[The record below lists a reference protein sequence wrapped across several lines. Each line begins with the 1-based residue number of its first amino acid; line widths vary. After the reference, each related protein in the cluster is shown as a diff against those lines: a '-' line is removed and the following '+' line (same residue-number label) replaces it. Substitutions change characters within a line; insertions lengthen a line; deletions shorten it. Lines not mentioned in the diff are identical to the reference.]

1 MNKKLT
7 RTLAGAMSLMFM
19 GQVMIFGD
27 GSAQGLLHADT
38 IASAAEAIEGAKN
51 KDQLAKEFEEATK
64 DLGKVDFFDVA
75 DEKEN
80 GTVVNEDTAKNDIA
94 VQSDEA
100 GAAVQDRSAAVMA
113 ASEGDAPV
121 GELTVTGIVKQGV
134 INGIQ
139 DKTPIY
145 VRIFDENW
153 NELEYQELQSGDSYT
168 VTASSGSG
176 VYHVKYESDGYLP
189 FYLKDFGTGTYTVG
203 SGDSRNAVT
212 LVPGDTT
219 WNEEHDNEWSD
230 DVINGKD
237 LAYVQS
243 CLGAYR
249 GDSDFNPSMDA
260 DGDNIISPAD
270 LKAFCDFY
278 DHLADD
284 EYYELPQNVQNLDI
298 NLDGVINDTD
308 YLLLMDAGAGEE
320 ELAAFKAEVDSARDV
335 NSWVYIYNHEFTGD
349 IIVNKDDYND
359 GIDLINAAAQK
370 RGRSDNYYAYM
381 DKDDSGTIDNADVA
395 WFSAAYKASGDLD
408 WDHAFKRTLIMQE
421 SGAFQGSLNL
431 HDTNLNLNGCSL
443 YVGDCMSFTTDIPK
457 FWSGNQGATLNI
469 NGGEL
474 LIENNLVFRTASPDG
489 WGGNAGQLMNING
502 GLVIIGGDFNFGQAN
517 CYDTMLMTVPGGE
530 VDIYGN
536 WNYNTLTDMEGKW
549 TAGTIYF
556 EGPTWEV
563 NEKSGEKSVYSTG
576 DHVISLYYPEGV
588 QTILWD
594 NRYTYIYDE
603 NGNPTTKRHLNFDY
617 YDEEYNMSGLYF
629 PLGYSPDRYHIR
641 PWFPEDDTS
650 YEPDYTLYRK
660 GWEIGEG
667 VHIAT
672 GNYTKSFTDL
682 SIESPGVTSDF
693 VRTYNS
699 ISTEEGSFGI
709 GWDFNIDVSKIV
721 KPTAGYYQVVLPDG
735 SNTTFK
741 DNGKGGFECLNT
753 HSTMTK
759 SGNEYTITN
768 AAQSKYHFNTNGE
781 LDWVKDAEGNVLTIS
796 SMTNNQRIVTDSTG
810 RTYTIIYNGNKEHSR
825 ITSIEDTTAG
835 RVVTYAY
842 NGDFQL
848 VSATSV
854 SGGTETYEY
863 DKKGKLCKI
872 TNCYD
877 EVTDQISYLEHG
889 QVDWLT
895 NASGLKQVYTYNKL
909 QKQTGLK
916 EYDKE
921 VLVKTY
927 TYNYD
932 EKYAV
937 KTNTV
942 KTDGQT
948 YEVDKITYNMVNGK
962 NKYDEISE
970 SIDIMGNTT
979 KYERDTNGNVIK
991 TTNADGT
998 CTLANYN
1005 DKNSV
1010 IAEVDESGNA
1020 TIKAYDSNGTRL
1032 LKEATSLH
1040 PLSQTDI
1047 NTVTADNFDPVK
1059 YLAAN
1064 EASYAITSHEYYAD
1078 SYVSGIA
1085 GLIRATTDPEGN
1097 VTEYDYYKDGVGK
1110 GLVKSKTLKDG
1121 NTVVN
1126 TVSYE
1131 YNAQL
1136 QVSKETTSFDISKN
1150 LYSVK
1155 EYEYDKFNNVTV
1167 TRDYGTGS
1175 TPATTIAEYDLLS
1188 RKTVEYAPN
1197 YSADKSHGSLTT
1209 YYPDGNKKS
1218 ETDAEGNVTS
1228 YVYDAYGNITKQT
1241 DPDGT
1246 ISLTEYDGLQREK
1259 AKYFKADS
1267 ESSKQIQSTTSYEF
1281 IKNYSVDVY
1290 TGLDN
1295 SSSKSSSA
1303 LKTINTTYITA
1314 DKQVVSEVLTSFKQK
1329 TIYEKTNG
1337 KIKKTNAYYANG
1349 EIAREIDALGNI
1361 TKYEN
1366 TTLESANGI
1375 CKVSRTYTPFNTK
1388 TDGSVNYS
1396 ITENQYDKNGN
1407 VTLAKQTVQ
1416 KQDSD
1421 TIKYSV
1427 TENQYNA
1434 QGLLTQVTLSDG
1446 TSNSEKNIT
1455 KYLYNNAGIQTT
1467 MLTGLHADSDS
1478 DYLKTNYEYD
1488 AWGHLVKTT
1497 DSTGYDSGIT
1507 TYDLNGN
1514 ALTVTD
1520 ANGNVTTNTYDSL
1533 NRILIANTV
1542 HSNDS
1547 SKNVNKSYEYD
1558 EMGRVQCIN
1567 INNEQTLYLYD
1578 DLGRKITEESS
1589 TGFKGYYYEGISQNV
1604 SSYFIGRN
1612 HQIVYENIFYT
1623 YDDEMRVVQVKEGG
1637 NLTASYA
1644 YDENGNKISETLA
1657 NGVVSTYSYNACNK
1671 VTKLV
1676 TKSGKFD
1683 ISSYEYSY
1691 YLDGS
1696 DACKVRN
1703 ENGIIE
1709 TTSYDYD
1716 GLKRLTKESISNGKT
1731 ADTYSYE
1738 YDDYGNRS
1746 KMVANGSEE
1755 YETVYDYTV
1764 NGKYTALLQKEIK
1777 TVKETPSAV
1786 TSNNGLAISP
1796 TDLITSTAADAK
1808 REETAYSYDANGNQ
1822 ITKITADKTET
1833 NTYDSLNQL
1842 IEFTDGKTT
1851 ASYKYDVDGLR
1862 ISKTVDGHSIDQIW
1876 NDDKQIAVDA
1886 DGSNPYK
1893 AQIYIRGTNLLA
1905 GCEFV
1910 QAVKSDYTYYTQ
1922 NAHGDV
1928 VNLTDNNGAVTKTYQ
1943 YDAFGVEKNIDDT
1956 DTNAFRYCGEY
1967 YDKETATIYL
1977 RARYYS
1983 PSTGRFISRD
1993 SFAGSNND
2001 PLSLNLYTYC
2011 HNNPVSGTDSTGH
2024 FLDTFFDAASLAF
2037 DIVSFCIEPTPMGA
2051 VDILTDVVGLVTPGV
2066 PSAGLKVGVHAAET
2080 AYDAYKAVD
2089 TVHDL
2094 SKAADVAITV
2104 SKKGDAVL
2112 DAADAAKDIRNA
2124 DYLQDSL
2131 NRIVKAQHPNPKK
2144 GFSNT
2149 YALTTS
2155 KDGRLVLSKNR
2166 GVPGPKARQE
2176 AENIFGKGKVEF
2188 AGGKNANLDLDLL
2201 KSKGIST
2208 KGIDFGR
2215 LHHAEPRAVQYML
2228 KNNIPTDNAVQ
2239 VVSRKSCD
2247 SCSNL
2252 QYNLGW
2258 KRRR

>member
-7 RTLAGAMSLMFM
+7 RTLAGVMSLMFM
-19 GQVMIFGD
+19 GQVMVFGD

-64 DLGKVDFFDVA
+64 DLGKVDYFDVA
-75 DEKEN
+75 EDK
-80 GTVVNEDTAKNDIA
+80 NETANNEEIAEDDIS
-94 VQSDEA
+94 VQSESDEA
-100 GAAVQDRSAAVMA
+100 VQDHTAVIA
-113 ASEGDAPV
+113 TASDGDAPA

-134 INGIQ
+134 VNGIK

-153 NELEYQELQSGDSYT
+153 NEIEYQELRSGDSYS

-176 VYHVKYESDGYLP
+176 IYHVKYESDGYLP

-203 SGDSRNAVT
+203 SGDSRNTVT

-243 CLGAYR
+243 CLGETR
-249 GDSDFNPSMDA
+249 GNDHFNLSMD
-260 DGDNIISPAD
+260 
-270 LKAFCDFY
+270 LKDENGIVDQEELDIFCSLYDSLESGSFY
-278 DHLADD
+278 DVSGIRD
-284 EYYELPQNVQNLDI
+284 YDI
-298 NLDGVINDTD
+298 NDDGVLNLYDYKLLYDMLCGYDNNQIVNIPDMTGDGYFTIEDLSSFLD
-308 YLLLMDAGAGEE
+308 YLYSDDAY
-320 ELAAFKAEVDSARDV
+320 L
-335 NSWVYIYNHEFTGD
+335 YNHD
-349 IIVNKDDYND
+349 MNRD
-359 GIDLINAAAQK
+359 GIVDENDNDANML
-370 RGRSDNYYAYM
+370 NYYAAMQGRTENYYEYM
-381 DKDDSGTIDNADVA
+381 DKDDSGTIDEADVA

-431 HDTNLNLNGCSL
+431 HDTDLNLNGCSL

-469 NGGEL
+469 SNGYLEVS
-474 LIENNLVFRTASPDG
+474 NNLVFRTASPDG
-489 WGGNAGQLMNING
+489 WGGNAGQNMRLNG
-502 GLVIIGGDFNFGQAN
+502 GTVVIGGDFNFGQAN
-517 CYDTMLMTVPGGE
+517 CYDTIWMTNSADWLE
-530 VDIYGN
+530 VYGN
-536 WNYNTLTDMEGKW
+536 WNYITLTDMEGKW
-549 TAGTIYF
+549 TAGNICFY
-556 EGPTWEV
+556 GPTWEV
-563 NEKSGEKSVYSTG
+563 NEASGPKSIYSSG
-576 DHVISLYYPEGV
+576 SQVIHFGYEGGK
-588 QTILWD
+588 QTVLWD
-594 NRYTYIYDE
+594 NCETYINNEDGSLNTE
-603 NGNPTTKRHLNFDY
+603 RTFNFDGGIDFI
-617 YDEEYNMSGLYF
+617 YDFTAENYWF
-629 PLGYSPDRYHIR
+629 R
-641 PWFPEDDTS
+641 PWWRPYD
-650 YEPDYTLYRK
+650 EPDYTLYRK
-660 GWEIGEG
+660 GWEMGDG

-682 SIESPGVTSDF
+682 SVESPGVQSDF
-693 VRTYNS
+693 IRTYNS
-699 ISTEEGSFGI
+699 TSNEEGSFGI

-721 KPTAGYYQVVLPDG
+721 KPAAGYYQVVLPDG

-741 DNGKGGFECLNT
+741 DNGKGGFECLNA

-810 RTYTIIYNGNKEHSR
+810 RTYTITYNGNKEHSR
-825 ITSIEDTTAG
+825 ITSIEDTAAG

-854 SGGTETYEY
+854 SGGTESYEY
-863 DKKGKLCKI
+863 DGKGRLCKI

-877 EVTDQISYLEHG
+877 EMTDQIVYNDNGS
-889 QVDWLT
+889 VNWLT
-895 NASGLKQVYTYNKL
+895 NASGLKQVYTYDKT

-916 EYDKE
+916 EYDGDT
-921 VLVKTY
+921 LIKTY

-942 KTDGQT
+942 ETDGQT
-948 YEVDKITYNMVNGK
+948 YEVDKITYTMVDGE
-962 NKYDEISE
+962 NKYDEMSE
-970 SIDIMGNTT
+970 SVDIMGNTT

-991 TTNADGT
+991 TINADGT
-998 CTLANYN
+998 YTLANYN

-1110 GLVKSKTLKDG
+1110 GLVKSKILKDG

-1188 RKTVEYAPN
+1188 RKTAEYAPN
-1197 YSADKSHGSLTT
+1197 YSADKSHGSLTI

-1218 ETDAEGNVTS
+1218 ETDAEGNITS
-1228 YVYDAYGNITKQT
+1228 YVYDAYGQVIKKTN
-1241 DPDGT
+1241 PDGT
-1246 ISLTEYDGLQREK
+1246 MNLTAYDGLQREK
-1259 AKYFKADS
+1259 ATYFLGS
-1267 ESSKQIQSTTSYEF
+1267 ENGTKQILTKTSYEF
-1281 IKNYSVDVY
+1281 AGYNFDIY
-1290 TGLDN
+1290 
-1295 SSSKSSSA
+1295 SA
-1303 LKTINTTYITA
+1303 LDTSASHSCKGLKTTKTTYITEN
-1314 DKQVVSEVLTSFKQK
+1314 KQVISETLTDIKEH

-1337 KIKKTNAYYANG
+1337 ETKRTSAYYANG
-1349 EIAREIDALGNI
+1349 QLARQTDALGNI
-1361 TKYEN
+1361 TKYEYGYLN
-1366 TTLESANGI
+1366 
-1375 CKVSRTYTPFNTK
+1375 KVTKTYTPFNTK
-1388 TDGSVNYS
+1388 SNGSVNYS
-1396 ITENQYDKNGN
+1396 VTENQYDKNGN

-1421 TIKYSV
+1421 TVKYSV

-1446 TSNSEKNIT
+1446 TSNGEKNIT
-1455 KYLYNNAGIQTT
+1455 KYFYNNASIQTK
-1467 MLTGLHADSDS
+1467 MYTGLNSTNDS
-1478 DYLKTNYEYD
+1478 DYMTTNYEYD
-1488 AWGHLVKTT
+1488 AWGHLVRTT
-1497 DSTGYDSGIT
+1497 DSTGYNSGAT

-1520 ANGNVTTNTYDSL
+1520 ANGNVTTNTYDAL
-1533 NRILIANTV
+1533 NRVLTANTIC
-1542 HSNDS
+1542 SDT
-1547 SKNVNKSYEYD
+1547 SKNVSKSYVYDNMGRVRSKTANGVQTSYQYDIFGRVYQELSPKSFKGYFYEGVSQYAKEQLVGINHQTMYSSTQYEYD
-1558 EMGRVQCIN
+1558 A
-1567 INNEQTLYLYD
+1567 
-1578 DLGRKITEESS
+1578 
-1589 TGFKGYYYEGISQNV
+1589 
-1604 SSYFIGRN
+1604 
-1612 HQIVYENIFYT
+1612 
-1623 YDDEMRVVQVKEGG
+1623 EMRIAQVKESG
-1637 NLTASYA
+1637 NLTATYT
-1644 YDENGNKISETLA
+1644 YDANGNKVSETLA
-1657 NGVVSTYSYNACNK
+1657 NGVVSTYSYNGCNK

-1676 TKSGKFD
+1676 TKSGNSD

-1703 ENGIIE
+1703 ENGTIE

-1716 GLKRLTKESISNGKT
+1716 GLKRLTRESISNGKT

-1777 TVKETPSAV
+1777 TVEE
-1786 TSNNGLAISP
+1786 TSNATISDGLAISP

-1808 REETAYSYDANGNQ
+1808 TEETAYSYDANGNQ
-1822 ITKITADKTET
+1822 ITKTAEGKTET
-1833 NTYDSLNQL
+1833 NTYDGLNQL
-1842 IEFTDGKTT
+1842 IGFTDGETT
-1851 ASYKYDVDGLR
+1851 ASYKYNADGLR
-1862 ISKTVDGHSIDQIW
+1862 TSKTVDGKTINHIW
-1876 NDDKQIAVDA
+1876 DGSKQIIVDMDDSDWYSA
-1886 DGSNPYK
+1886 EVYV
-1893 AQIYIRGTNLLA
+1893 RGTNLLA
-1905 GCEFV
+1905 KFSKQSGN
-1910 QAVKSDYTYYTQ
+1910 VKTDYQYYTQ

-1928 VNLTDNNGAVTKTYQ
+1928 VNLTDSTGAITKSYK
-1943 YDAFGVEKNIDDT
+1943 YDAFGVEQNIDDA

-1967 YDKETATIYL
+1967 FDAETGTIYL
-1977 RARYYS
+1977 RARYYN
-1983 PSTGRFISRD
+1983 PTIGRFISRD
-1993 SFAGSNND
+1993 SYAGEIND
-2001 PLSLNLYTYC
+2001 PLSLNFYTYC
-2011 HNNPVSGTDSTGH
+2011 ENNPIYGIDPNGHFKLPNWAKVAIGAAATVAAVAITGGAAAPILLSVASSVVIGAGTEAVSHRLSTGSWEGAG
-2024 FLDTFFDAASLAF
+2024 TAAAQ
-2037 DIVSFCIEPTPMGA
+2037 GA
-2051 VDILTDVVGLVTPGV
+2051 VDGFMWGGIFAAAGTTYNVAKTAAKTASTAAKNTASIGKASTSLANYDPEFAAQQLLKGGKTTESALKSFVPKGTPNTFKPSSTIKNGFKYNFKVNGKKVQVKWHSTDLNAAKLYPG
-2066 PSAGLKVGVHAAET
+2066 SNSGSGWTAQIKVGRKYLTQGGQFVKQNKSNWAHIP
-2080 AYDAYKAVD
+2080 V
-2089 TVHDL
+2089 
-2094 SKAADVAITV
+2094 
-2104 SKKGDAVL
+2104 
-2112 DAADAAKDIRNA
+2112 IR
-2124 DYLQDSL
+2124 
-2131 NRIVKAQHPNPKK
+2131 K
-2144 GFSNT
+2144 
-2149 YALTTS
+2149 
-2155 KDGRLVLSKNR
+2155 
-2166 GVPGPKARQE
+2166 
-2176 AENIFGKGKVEF
+2176 
-2188 AGGKNANLDLDLL
+2188 
-2201 KSKGIST
+2201 
-2208 KGIDFGR
+2208 
-2215 LHHAEPRAVQYML
+2215 
-2228 KNNIPTDNAVQ
+2228 
-2239 VVSRKSCD
+2239 
-2247 SCSNL
+2247 
-2252 QYNLGW
+2252 
-2258 KRRR
+2258 

>member
-7 RTLAGAMSLMFM
+7 RTLAGVMSLMFM
-19 GQVMIFGD
+19 GQIMIFGD

-64 DLGKVDFFDVA
+64 DLGKVDYFDVA
-75 DEKEN
+75 EDK
-80 GTVVNEDTAKNDIA
+80 NETANNEEIAEDDIS
-94 VQSDEA
+94 VQSESDEA
-100 GAAVQDRSAAVMA
+100 VQDHTAVIA
-113 ASEGDAPV
+113 TASDGDAPA
-121 GELTVTGIVKQGV
+121 GELTVTGIVKQGDV
-134 INGIQ
+134 NGIK

-153 NELEYQELQSGDSYT
+153 NEIEYQELRSGDSYS

-176 VYHVKYESDGYLP
+176 IYHVKYESDGYLP

-203 SGDSRNAVT
+203 SGASRNTVT

-249 GDSDFNPSMDA
+249 GDDAFNFSMDLDDDGKIDQAELLDAQNAINSASESQQDANAAYIYDLNGDACINHLDMYIMASFVGYDSSEISDLDFNGNGIIDEEDLNSYISIIYQSMDV
-260 DGDNIISPAD
+260 
-270 LKAFCDFY
+270 Y
-278 DHLADD
+278 W
-284 EYYELPQNVQNLDI
+284 YNLDL
-298 NLDGVINDTD
+298 NHNGVIDEND
-308 YLLLMDAGAGEE
+308 
-320 ELAAFKAEVDSARDV
+320 AEFL
-335 NSWVYIYNHEFTGD
+335 E
-349 IIVNKDDYND
+349 
-359 GIDLINAAAQK
+359 AAAK
-370 RGRSDNYYAYM
+370 LRGPSDNYYAYM

-431 HDTNLNLNGCSL
+431 HDTDLNLNGCSL

-469 NGGEL
+469 SNGYLEVS
-474 LIENNLVFRTASPDG
+474 NNLVFRTASPDG
-489 WGGNAGQLMNING
+489 WGGNAGQNMRLNG
-502 GLVIIGGDFNFGQAN
+502 GTVVIGGDFNFGQAN
-517 CYDTMLMTVPGGE
+517 CYDTIWMTNSADWLE
-530 VDIYGN
+530 VYGN
-536 WNYNTLTDMEGKW
+536 WNYITLTDMEGKW
-549 TAGTIYF
+549 TAGNICF
-556 EGPTWEV
+556 FGPIWEV
-563 NEKSGEKSVYSTG
+563 NEASGPKSIYSSG
-576 DHVISLYYPEGV
+576 SQVIHFGYEGGK
-588 QTILWD
+588 QTVLWD
-594 NRYTYIYDE
+594 NCETYINNEDGSLNTE
-603 NGNPTTKRHLNFDY
+603 RTFNFDGGIDFI
-617 YDEEYNMSGLYF
+617 YDFTAENYWF
-629 PLGYSPDRYHIR
+629 R
-641 PWFPEDDTS
+641 PWWRPYD
-650 YEPDYTLYRK
+650 EPDYTLYRK
-660 GWEIGEG
+660 GWEMGDG

-682 SIESPGVTSDF
+682 SIESPGVQSDF
-693 VRTYNS
+693 IRTYNS
-699 ISTEEGSFGI
+699 TSNEEGSFGI

-721 KPTAGYYQVVLPDG
+721 KPAAGYYQVVLPDG

-741 DNGKGGFECLNT
+741 DNGKGGFECLNA

-810 RTYTIIYNGNKEHSR
+810 RTYTITYNGNKEHSR
-825 ITSIEDTTAG
+825 ITSIEDTAAG

-854 SGGTETYEY
+854 SGGTESYEY
-863 DKKGKLCKI
+863 DGKGRLCKI

-877 EVTDQISYLEHG
+877 EMTDQIVYNDNGS
-889 QVDWLT
+889 VNWLT
-895 NASGLKQVYTYNKL
+895 NASGLKQVYTYDKT

-916 EYDKE
+916 EYDGDT
-921 VLVKTY
+921 LVKTY

-942 KTDGQT
+942 ETDGQT
-948 YEVDKITYNMVNGK
+948 YEVDKITYTMVDGE
-962 NKYDEISE
+962 NKYDEMSE
-970 SIDIMGNTT
+970 SVDIMGNTT

-991 TTNADGT
+991 TINADGT
-998 CTLANYN
+998 YTLANYN

-1188 RKTVEYAPN
+1188 RKTAEYAPN
-1197 YSADKSHGSLTT
+1197 YSADKSHGSLTI

-1218 ETDAEGNVTS
+1218 ETDAEGNITS
-1228 YVYDAYGNITKQT
+1228 YVYDAYGQVIKKTN
-1241 DPDGT
+1241 PDGT
-1246 ISLTEYDGLQREK
+1246 MNLTAYDGLQREK
-1259 AKYFKADS
+1259 ATYFLGS
-1267 ESSKQIQSTTSYEF
+1267 ENGTKQILTKTSYEF
-1281 IKNYSVDVY
+1281 AGYNFDIY
-1290 TGLDN
+1290 
-1295 SSSKSSSA
+1295 SA
-1303 LKTINTTYITA
+1303 LDTSASHSCKGLKTTKTTYITEN
-1314 DKQVVSEVLTSFKQK
+1314 KQVISETLTDIKEH

-1337 KIKKTNAYYANG
+1337 ETKRTSAYYANG
-1349 EIAREIDALGNI
+1349 QLARQTDALGNI
-1361 TKYEN
+1361 TKYEYGYLN
-1366 TTLESANGI
+1366 
-1375 CKVSRTYTPFNTK
+1375 KVTKTYTPFNTK
-1388 TDGSVNYS
+1388 SDGSVNYS
-1396 ITENQYDKNGN
+1396 VTENQYDKNGN

-1421 TIKYSV
+1421 TVKYSV

-1446 TSNSEKNIT
+1446 TSNGEKNIT
-1455 KYLYNNAGIQTT
+1455 KYFYNNASIQTK
-1467 MLTGLHADSDS
+1467 MYTGLNSTNDS
-1478 DYLKTNYEYD
+1478 DYMTTNYEYD
-1488 AWGHLVKTT
+1488 AWGHLVRTT
-1497 DSTGYDSGIT
+1497 DSTGYNSGAT

-1514 ALTVTD
+1514 VLTSTD
-1520 ANGNVTTNTYDSL
+1520 ANGNVTTNTYDAL
-1533 NRILIANTV
+1533 NRVLTANTV
-1542 HSNDS
+1542 CSDT
-1547 SKNVNKSYEYD
+1547 SKNVSKSYVYDNMGRVRSKTANGVQTSYQYDIFGRVYQELSPKSFKGYFYEGVSQYAKEQLVGINHQTMYSSTQYEYD
-1558 EMGRVQCIN
+1558 A
-1567 INNEQTLYLYD
+1567 
-1578 DLGRKITEESS
+1578 
-1589 TGFKGYYYEGISQNV
+1589 
-1604 SSYFIGRN
+1604 
-1612 HQIVYENIFYT
+1612 
-1623 YDDEMRVVQVKEGG
+1623 EMRIAQVKESG
-1637 NLTASYA
+1637 NLTATYT
-1644 YDENGNKISETLA
+1644 YDANGNKVSETLA
-1657 NGVVSTYSYNACNK
+1657 NGVVSTYSYNGCNK

-1676 TKSGKFD
+1676 TKSGNSD

-1703 ENGIIE
+1703 ENGTIE

-1716 GLKRLTKESISNGKT
+1716 GLKRLTRESISNGKT

-1777 TVKETPSAV
+1777 TVEE
-1786 TSNNGLAISP
+1786 TSNATISDGLAISP

-1808 REETAYSYDANGNQ
+1808 TEETAYSYDANGNQ
-1822 ITKITADKTET
+1822 ITKTAEGKTET
-1833 NTYDSLNQL
+1833 NTYDGLNQL
-1842 IEFTDGKTT
+1842 IGFTDGETT
-1851 ASYKYDVDGLR
+1851 ASYKYNADGLR
-1862 ISKTVDGHSIDQIW
+1862 TSKTVDGKTINHIW
-1876 NDDKQIAVDA
+1876 DGSKQIIVDMDDSDWYSA
-1886 DGSNPYK
+1886 EVYV
-1893 AQIYIRGTNLLA
+1893 RGTNLLA
-1905 GCEFV
+1905 KFSKQSGN
-1910 QAVKSDYTYYTQ
+1910 VKTDYQYYTQ

-1928 VNLTDNNGAVTKTYQ
+1928 VNLTDSTGAITKSYK
-1943 YDAFGVEKNIDDT
+1943 YDAFGVEQNIDDA

-1967 YDKETATIYL
+1967 FDAETGTIYL
-1977 RARYYS
+1977 RARYYN
-1983 PSTGRFISRD
+1983 PTIGRFISRD
-1993 SFAGSNND
+1993 SYAGEIND
-2001 PLSLNLYTYC
+2001 PLSLNFYTYC
-2011 HNNPVSGTDSTGH
+2011 ENNPIYGIDPNGHFKLPNWAKVAIGAAATVAAVAITGGAAAPILLSVASSVVIGAGTEAVSHRLSTGSWEGAG
-2024 FLDTFFDAASLAF
+2024 TAAAQ
-2037 DIVSFCIEPTPMGA
+2037 GA
-2051 VDILTDVVGLVTPGV
+2051 VDGFMWGGIFAAAGTTYNVAKTAAKTASTAAKNTASIGKASTSLANYDPEFAAQQLLKGGKTTESALKSFVPKGTPNTFKPSSTIKNGFKYNFKVNGKKVQVKWHSTDLNAAKLYPG
-2066 PSAGLKVGVHAAET
+2066 SNSGSGWTAQIKVGRKYLTQGGQFVKQNKSNWAHIP
-2080 AYDAYKAVD
+2080 V
-2089 TVHDL
+2089 
-2094 SKAADVAITV
+2094 
-2104 SKKGDAVL
+2104 
-2112 DAADAAKDIRNA
+2112 IR
-2124 DYLQDSL
+2124 
-2131 NRIVKAQHPNPKK
+2131 K
-2144 GFSNT
+2144 
-2149 YALTTS
+2149 
-2155 KDGRLVLSKNR
+2155 
-2166 GVPGPKARQE
+2166 
-2176 AENIFGKGKVEF
+2176 
-2188 AGGKNANLDLDLL
+2188 
-2201 KSKGIST
+2201 
-2208 KGIDFGR
+2208 
-2215 LHHAEPRAVQYML
+2215 
-2228 KNNIPTDNAVQ
+2228 
-2239 VVSRKSCD
+2239 
-2247 SCSNL
+2247 
-2252 QYNLGW
+2252 
-2258 KRRR
+2258 

>member
-7 RTLAGAMSLMFM
+7 RTLAGVMSLMFM
-19 GQVMIFGD
+19 GQVMVFGD

-51 KDQLAKEFEEATK
+51 KDQLAKEFKEATK

-75 DEKEN
+75 EDK
-80 GTVVNEDTAKNDIA
+80 NETSNNEEIAEDDIS
-94 VQSDEA
+94 VQSESDK
-100 GAAVQDRSAAVMA
+100 AVQDHTAAIA
-113 ASEGDAPV
+113 TASDGDAPA
-121 GELTVTGIVKQGV
+121 GELTVTGIIKQGV
-134 INGIQ
+134 INGID

-153 NELEYQELQSGDSYT
+153 NEIEYQELQSGDSYS

-176 VYHVKYESDGYLP
+176 IYHVKYESDGYLP

-203 SGDSRNAVT
+203 SGDSRNTVT

-243 CLGAYR
+243 CLGETR
-249 GDSDFNPSMDA
+249 GNDHFNLSMD
-260 DGDNIISPAD
+260 
-270 LKAFCDFY
+270 LKDENGIVDQEELDIFCSLYDSLESGSFY
-278 DHLADD
+278 DVSGIRD
-284 EYYELPQNVQNLDI
+284 YDI
-298 NLDGVINDTD
+298 NDDGVLNLYDYKLLYDMLCGYDNNQIVNIPDMTGDGYFTIEDLSSFLD
-308 YLLLMDAGAGEE
+308 YLYSDDAY
-320 ELAAFKAEVDSARDV
+320 L
-335 NSWVYIYNHEFTGD
+335 YNHD
-349 IIVNKDDYND
+349 MNRD
-359 GIDLINAAAQK
+359 GIVDENDNDANML
-370 RGRSDNYYAYM
+370 NYYAAMQGRTENYYEYM
-381 DKDDSGTIDNADVA
+381 DKDDSGTIDEADVA
-395 WFSAAYKASGDLD
+395 WFSAAYSASGDLD

-431 HDTNLNLNGCSL
+431 HDTDLNLNGCSL

-469 NGGEL
+469 SNGYLEVS
-474 LIENNLVFRTASPDG
+474 NNLVFRTASPDG
-489 WGGNAGQLMNING
+489 WGGNAGQNMRLNG
-502 GLVIIGGDFNFGQAN
+502 GTVVIGGDFNFGQAN
-517 CYDTMLMTVPGGE
+517 CYDTIWMTNSADWLE
-530 VDIYGN
+530 VYGN
-536 WNYNTLTDMEGKW
+536 WNYITLTDMEGKW
-549 TAGTIYF
+549 TAGNICFY
-556 EGPTWEV
+556 GPTWEV
-563 NEKSGEKSVYSTG
+563 NEASGPKSIYSSG
-576 DHVISLYYPEGV
+576 SQVIHFGYEGGK
-588 QTILWD
+588 QTVLWD
-594 NRYTYIYDE
+594 NCETYINNEDGSLNTE
-603 NGNPTTKRHLNFDY
+603 RTFNFDGGIDFI
-617 YDEEYNMSGLYF
+617 YDFTAENYWF
-629 PLGYSPDRYHIR
+629 R
-641 PWFPEDDTS
+641 PWWRPYD
-650 YEPDYTLYRK
+650 EPDYTLYRK
-660 GWEIGEG
+660 GWEMGDG

-682 SIESPGVTSDF
+682 SVTSPGVTSDF

-699 ISTEEGSFGI
+699 MSDEEGSFGI

-721 KPTAGYYQVVLPDG
+721 IPAQGYYQVVLPDG

-741 DNGKGGFECLNT
+741 DNRNGGFECLNA

-768 AAQSKYHFNTNGE
+768 AAQSQYHFNADGE
-781 LDWVKDAEGNVLTIS
+781 LDWVKDAEGNILTIS
-796 SMTNNQRIVTDSTG
+796 SMSNNQRIVTDSTG
-810 RTYTIIYNGNKEHSR
+810 RTYTITYNGNSEHSR
-825 ITSIEDTTAG
+825 ITKIEDTTAE
-835 RVVTYAY
+835 RTVTYEY
-842 NGDFQL
+842 NNDFQL

-863 DKKGKLCKI
+863 DGNGRLCKI

-877 EVTDQISYLEHG
+877 EMTDQIVYNENGS
-889 QVDWLT
+889 VNWLT
-895 NASGLKQVYTYNKL
+895 NASGLKQVYTYDKV

-916 EYDKE
+916 EYDGDT
-921 VLVKTY
+921 LIKTF
-927 TYNYD
+927 TYDYD

-942 KTDGQT
+942 ETDGQT
-948 YEVDKITYNMVNGK
+948 YDVDKITYNMIDDE
-962 NKYDEISE
+962 NKYDEMSE
-970 SIDIMGNTT
+970 SVDIMGNTT
-979 KYERDTNGNVIK
+979 KYDRDANGNVIK

-998 CTLANYN
+998 YTLANYN

-1097 VTEYDYYKDGVGK
+1097 VTEYDYYKDGYGK

-1188 RKTVEYAPN
+1188 RKTAEYAPN
-1197 YSADKSHGSLTT
+1197 YSADKSHGSLTI
-1209 YYPDGNKKS
+1209 YYPDGKKKS

-1228 YVYDAYGNITKQT
+1228 YVYDAYGQVIKKTN
-1241 DPDGT
+1241 PDGT
-1246 ISLTEYDGLQREK
+1246 MNLTAYDGLQREK
-1259 AKYFKADS
+1259 ATYFLGS
-1267 ESSKQIQSTTSYEF
+1267 ENGTKQILTKTSYEF
-1281 IKNYSVDVY
+1281 AGYNFDIY
-1290 TGLDN
+1290 
-1295 SSSKSSSA
+1295 SA
-1303 LKTINTTYITA
+1303 LDTSASHSCKGLKTTKTTYITEN
-1314 DKQVVSEVLTSFKQK
+1314 KQVISETLTDIKEH

-1337 KIKKTNAYYANG
+1337 ETKRTSAYYANG
-1349 EIAREIDALGNI
+1349 QLARQTDALGNL
-1361 TKYEN
+1361 TKYEYGYLN
-1366 TTLESANGI
+1366 
-1375 CKVSRTYTPFNTK
+1375 KVTKTYTPFNTK
-1388 TDGSVNYS
+1388 SNGSVNYS
-1396 ITENQYDKNGN
+1396 VTENQYDKNGN

-1421 TIKYSV
+1421 TVKYSV

-1446 TSNSEKNIT
+1446 TSNGEKNIT
-1455 KYLYNNAGIQTT
+1455 KYFYNNAGIQTK
-1467 MLTGLHADSDS
+1467 MYTGLNSTNDS
-1478 DYLKTNYEYD
+1478 DYMTTNYEYD
-1488 AWGHLVKTT
+1488 AWGHLVRTT
-1497 DSTGYDSGIT
+1497 DSTGYNSGAT

-1520 ANGNVTTNTYDSL
+1520 ANGNVITNTYDAL
-1533 NRILIANTV
+1533 NRVLTANTIC
-1542 HSNDS
+1542 SDT
-1547 SKNVNKSYEYD
+1547 SKNVSKSYVYDNMGRVRSKTANGVQTSYQYDIFGRVYQELSPKSFKGYFYEGVSQYAKEQLVGINHQTIYSSTQYEYD
-1558 EMGRVQCIN
+1558 A
-1567 INNEQTLYLYD
+1567 
-1578 DLGRKITEESS
+1578 
-1589 TGFKGYYYEGISQNV
+1589 
-1604 SSYFIGRN
+1604 
-1612 HQIVYENIFYT
+1612 
-1623 YDDEMRVVQVKEGG
+1623 EMRIAQVKESG
-1637 NLTASYA
+1637 NLTATYT
-1644 YDENGNKISETLA
+1644 YDANGNKVSETLA
-1657 NGVVSTYSYNACNK
+1657 NGVVSTYSYNGCNK

-1676 TKSGKFD
+1676 TKSGNSD

-1777 TVKETPSAV
+1777 TVEE
-1786 TSNNGLAISP
+1786 TSNTTISDGLAISP

-1808 REETAYSYDANGNQ
+1808 TEETAYSYDANGNQ
-1822 ITKITADKTET
+1822 ITKTAEGKTET
-1833 NTYDSLNQL
+1833 NTYDGLNQL
-1842 IEFTDGKTT
+1842 IGFTDGETT
-1851 ASYKYDVDGLR
+1851 ASYKYNADGLR
-1862 ISKTVDGHSIDQIW
+1862 TSKTVDGKTINHIW
-1876 NDDKQIAVDA
+1876 DGNKQIVVDMDDSDWYSA
-1886 DGSNPYK
+1886 EVYV
-1893 AQIYIRGTNLLA
+1893 RGTNLLA
-1905 GCEFV
+1905 KFSKQSGN
-1910 QAVKSDYTYYTQ
+1910 VKTDYQYYTQ

-1928 VNLTDNNGAVTKTYQ
+1928 VNLTDSTGAITKSYK
-1943 YDAFGVEKNIDDT
+1943 YDAFGVEQNVDDA
-1956 DTNAFRYCGEY
+1956 DNNAFRYCGEY
-1967 YDKETATIYL
+1967 YDSESGTIYL
-1977 RARYYS
+1977 RARYYD
-1983 PSTGRFISRD
+1983 PTIGRFISRD
-1993 SFAGSNND
+1993 SVTGENTD

-2011 HNNPVSGTDSTGH
+2011 HNNPIIGTDPSGHIPRWLKNTLKVAAGVAVIGGLAVATAVTGGAAAVVAGAALSGAIAGGASGAVIGTIGGAIENGWDGA
-2024 FLDTFFDAASLAF
+2024 LD
-2037 DIVSFCIEPTPMGA
+2037 GA
-2051 VDILTDVVGLVTPGV
+2051 VDGFLSGAIIGGATGALSSGVNIARGTTQIVGKAHGTILHKIASNMEAGKMAASGRYSQIGLNK
-2066 PSAGLKVGVHAAET
+2066 SLSKMGLKGGA
-2080 AYDAYKAVD
+2080 KRP
-2089 TVHDL
+2089 
-2094 SKAADVAITV
+2094 DVI
-2104 SKKGDAVL
+2104 G
-2112 DAADAAKDIRNA
+2112 I
-2124 DYLQDSL
+2124 
-2131 NRIVKAQHPNPKK
+2131 
-2144 GFSNT
+2144 
-2149 YALTTS
+2149 
-2155 KDGRLVLSKNR
+2155 
-2166 GVPGPKARQE
+2166 AR
-2176 AENIFGKGKVEF
+2176 KGKNKLVE
-2188 AGGKNANLDLDLL
+2188 
-2201 KSKGIST
+2201 
-2208 KGIDFGR
+2208 
-2215 LHHAEPRAVQYML
+2215 
-2228 KNNIPTDNAVQ
+2228 
-2239 VVSRKSCD
+2239 VVSRSQKVSELTNKTAKMV
-2247 SCSNL
+2247 SQNTNTTGKVISMKWARL
-2252 QYNLGW
+2252 TPKKWRLY
-2258 KRRR
+2258 

>member
-7 RTLAGAMSLMFM
+7 RTLAGVMSLMFM

-64 DLGKVDFFDVA
+64 DLGKVDYFDVA
-75 DEKEN
+75 EDK
-80 GTVVNEDTAKNDIA
+80 NETANNEEIAEDDIS
-94 VQSDEA
+94 VQSESDEA
-100 GAAVQDRSAAVMA
+100 VQDHTAAITT
-113 ASEGDAPV
+113 ASDGDAPA

-134 INGIQ
+134 INGID

-153 NELEYQELQSGDSYT
+153 NEIEYQELRSGDSYS

-176 VYHVKYESDGYLP
+176 IYHVKYESDGYLP

-203 SGDSRNAVT
+203 SGDSRNTVT

-249 GDSDFNPSMDA
+249 GDDAFNFSIDLNGNGIIDQEELLQAQDVINSASESQQDANAAYIYDLNGDAYINHLDMQIMESLIGYDSSEISDLDFNGNGVIDEEDLNSYISIIYQSMDV
-260 DGDNIISPAD
+260 
-270 LKAFCDFY
+270 Y
-278 DHLADD
+278 W
-284 EYYELPQNVQNLDI
+284 YNLDL
-298 NLDGVINDTD
+298 NHNGVIDEND
-308 YLLLMDAGAGEE
+308 
-320 ELAAFKAEVDSARDV
+320 AEFL
-335 NSWVYIYNHEFTGD
+335 E
-349 IIVNKDDYND
+349 
-359 GIDLINAAAQK
+359 AAAK
-370 RGRSDNYYAYM
+370 LRGPSDNYYAYM

-431 HDTNLNLNGCSL
+431 HDTDLNLNGCSL

-469 NGGEL
+469 SNGYLEVS
-474 LIENNLVFRTASPDG
+474 NNLVFRTASPDG
-489 WGGNAGQLMNING
+489 WGGNAGQLLNING

-617 YDEEYNMSGLYF
+617 YDEEYDMSGLYF

-641 PWFPEDDTS
+641 PWFPEDDAP

-699 ISTEEGSFGI
+699 ISTEESSFGI

-768 AAQSKYHFNTNGE
+768 ASQSKYHFNTNGE

-810 RTYTIIYNGNKEHSR
+810 RTYTITYNGNKEHSR
-825 ITSIEDTTAG
+825 ITSIKDTTAD

-889 QVDWLT
+889 QVDCLT

-921 VLVKTY
+921 TLVKTF

-942 KTDGQT
+942 ETDGQT
-948 YEVDKITYNMVNGK
+948 YEVDKITYTMVDGE
-962 NKYDEISE
+962 NKYDEMSE
-970 SIDIMGNTT
+970 SVDIMGNTT

-991 TTNADGT
+991 TINADGT
-998 CTLANYN
+998 YTLANYN

-1175 TPATTIAEYDLLS
+1175 TPATTVAEYDLLS
-1188 RKTVEYAPN
+1188 RKTAEYAPN

-1228 YVYDAYGNITKQT
+1228 YVYDAYGQVIKKTN
-1241 DPDGT
+1241 PDGT
-1246 ISLTEYDGLQREK
+1246 MNLTAYDGLQREK
-1259 AKYFKADS
+1259 ATYFLGS
-1267 ESSKQIQSTTSYEF
+1267 ENGTKQILTKTSYEF
-1281 IKNYSVDVY
+1281 AGYNFDIY
-1290 TGLDN
+1290 
-1295 SSSKSSSA
+1295 SA
-1303 LKTINTTYITA
+1303 LDTSASHSCKGLKTTKTTYITEN
-1314 DKQVVSEVLTSFKQK
+1314 KQVISETLTDIKEH

-1337 KIKKTNAYYANG
+1337 ETKRTSAYYANG
-1349 EIAREIDALGNI
+1349 QLARQTDALGNI
-1361 TKYEN
+1361 TKYEYGYLN
-1366 TTLESANGI
+1366 
-1375 CKVSRTYTPFNTK
+1375 KVTKTYTPFNTK
-1388 TDGSVNYS
+1388 SNGSVNYS
-1396 ITENQYDKNGN
+1396 VAENQYDKNGN

-1421 TIKYSV
+1421 TVKYSV

-1446 TSNSEKNIT
+1446 TSNGEKNIT
-1455 KYLYNNAGIQTT
+1455 KYFYNNAGIQTK
-1467 MLTGLHADSDS
+1467 MYTGLNSTNDS
-1478 DYLKTNYEYD
+1478 DYMTTNYEYD
-1488 AWGHLVKTT
+1488 AWGHLVRTT
-1497 DSTGYDSGIT
+1497 DSTGYNSGAT

-1520 ANGNVTTNTYDSL
+1520 ANGNVTTNTYDAL
-1533 NRILIANTV
+1533 NRVLTANTIC
-1542 HSNDS
+1542 SDT
-1547 SKNVNKSYEYD
+1547 SKNVSKSYVYD
-1558 EMGRVQCIN
+1558 NMGRVRSKTAN
-1567 INNEQTLYLYD
+1567 GVQTSYQYD
-1578 DLGRKITEESS
+1578 IFGRVYQELSPKS
-1589 TGFKGYYYEGISQNV
+1589 FKGYFYEGISQYAKEQLV
-1604 SSYFIGRN
+1604 GIN
-1612 HQIVYENIFYT
+1612 HQTMYSSTQYE
-1623 YDDEMRVVQVKEGG
+1623 YDAEMRIAQVKESG
-1637 NLTASYA
+1637 NLTATYT
-1644 YDENGNKISETLA
+1644 YDANGNKVSETLA
-1657 NGVVSTYSYNACNK
+1657 NGVVSTYSYNGCNK

-1676 TKSGKFD
+1676 TKSGNSD

-1703 ENGIIE
+1703 ENGTIE

-1716 GLKRLTKESISNGKT
+1716 GLKRLTKESISNGKI
-1731 ADTYSYE
+1731 ADTYAYE

-1777 TVKETPSAV
+1777 TVKEASSGV

-1796 TDLITSTAADAK
+1796 TDLITGTTTNAK

-1842 IEFTDGKTT
+1842 IGFTDGKTT

-1928 VNLTDNNGAVTKTYQ
+1928 VNLTDNNGAVTKAYQ

-2089 TVHDL
+2089 TAHDL

-2104 SKKGDAVL
+2104 SKKGDTVL
-2112 DAADAAKDIRNA
+2112 ELADAAKDAKKASSIA
-2124 DYLQDSL
+2124 DGAKSSSKVLTSGKPHQIHHFATNKS
-2131 NRIVKAQHPNPKK
+2131 KK
-2144 GFSNT
+2144 YTPQFEKIT
-2149 YALTTS
+2149 KKY
-2155 KDGRLVLSKNR
+2155 
-2166 GVPGPKARQE
+2166 
-2176 AENIFGKGKVEF
+2176 
-2188 AGGKNANLDLDLL
+2188 NLDLDGDWNKMSLPHQGRHPYAYHDYVL
-2201 KSKGIST
+2201 DSMKKYDSIAKGDQKKFLSLYEQT
-2208 KGIDFGR
+2208 KTEI
-2215 LHHAEPRAVQYML
+2215 ANNPEML
-2228 KNNIPTDNAVQ
+2228 YKNYW
-2239 VVSRKSCD
+2239 K
-2247 SCSNL
+2247 
-2252 QYNLGW
+2252 
-2258 KRRR
+2258 KRR